1 MQSLRKFA
9 MPRPHEVWDAVAEV
23 EQQQR
28 PGLAIAIATG
38 LTRSDPAEKAREQRL
53 ILYETI
59 HLSLDP

>member
-1 MQSLRKFA
+1 
-9 MPRPHEVWDAVAEV
+9 MPCPHEVWDAVAEV